1 MANRINN
8 TSIHTRQIYDLHC
21 LCNILVVK
29 FPKIKVRNP
38 SPFRKTYFVTSLMK
52 QYHVLFEI
60 TFHVFF
66 VVVVVV
72 FFLSTQFL
80 VHFSRSLMEANRSKQ
95 HLTKCAYLIRLS
107 CLKWLCLRQ
116 QEMTENSFNT
126 YKYTLYTRSTNLR
139 AIVQFWNSI
148 VAKIRFR
155 FLKDSKQHYVAPLQQ

>member
-29 FPKIKVRNP
+29 IPKIKVRNP
-38 SPFRKTYFVTSLMK
+38 SPFRKTYFVTSSLMK
-52 QYHVLFEI
+52 QYHVLLKSRF
-60 TFHVFF
+60 TCFFF
-66 VVVVVV
+66 VVVV
-72 FFLSTQFL
+72 FFCRATFL

-116 QEMTENSFNT
+116 QEMTENSFSA